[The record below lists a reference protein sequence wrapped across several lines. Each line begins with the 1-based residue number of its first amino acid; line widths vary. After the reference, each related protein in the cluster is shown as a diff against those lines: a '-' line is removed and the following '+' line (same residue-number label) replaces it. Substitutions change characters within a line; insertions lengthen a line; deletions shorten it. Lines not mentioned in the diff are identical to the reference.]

1 MRIANFKRRV
11 EDGWLR
17 LRLYQLRDLPILHSL
32 FTPEVFLEASGP
44 EPKAGSLLSFYKW
57 IKITFHVVYVIEVQE
72 NDGPRIV
79 GFAGLYNMKIGQRLW
94 ISFTIFNPKDRKR
107 GYGTKA
113 LQLVLDL
120 LQKNGAAEKVYAK
133 VSKTNVPSLCFL
145 RKLGFEVSRRYEN
158 SFILEKGVLNIVGE
172 PPSKRVENI
181 YINLFNPFEMGG
193 GGLPRMDD

>member
-1 MRIANFKRRV
+1 M
-11 EDGWLR
+11 EDDWLT

-44 EPKAGSLLSFYKW
+44 ELKASSLLSFYKW
-57 IKITFHVVYVIEVQE
+57 IKITFHVVYVIEVEE

-79 GFAGLYNMKIGQRLW
+79 GFAGLYNMKIGQSLW

-145 RKLGFEVSRRYEN
+145 RKLGFEVSRRYEG
-158 SFILEKGVLNIVGE
+158 SFILEKDDGIGSRPANVVNVAKKSFPFTFSDTPGE
-172 PPSKRVENI
+172 N
-181 YINLFNPFEMGG
+181 
-193 GGLPRMDD
+193 